1 MYELPLKRAEEILGR
16 IPGRIGGGKIVD
28 ISAGVAECISEE
40 ISEGVAGRTLEGF
53 PSGFWEIIP
62 KSRAGSD
69 WVSKNKN
76 FRHHISG
83 KRDKG
88 IILTVIWWKIFQAF
102 LEKSE

>member
-53 PSGFWEIIP
+53 PSGFCERIH
-62 KSRAGSD
+62 KNRAGSD
-69 WVSKNKN
+69 
-76 FRHHISG
+76 
-83 KRDKG
+83 
-88 IILTVIWWKIFQAF
+88 
-102 LEKSE
+102 